1 MFRKSSFL
9 APLFLVG
16 ALAVATAVPAS
27 IAEAQPVV
35 DAASRFAQA
44 QSLYDAGNFTGA
56 LPIFEALTSET
67 SSPNARFYV
76 ARCLRELGRTV
87 EAYDAMVATVR
98 DATAK
103 AEQEPKYVGTRDA
116 SASELAL
123 LESRVGH
130 LVLATS
136 ESKPPAALTLNGATA
151 DPSKLGKPITV
162 LPGRVVIEV
171 TREGAPLE
179 RREVDVPAGETRT
192 VPLSASSAPSTAAS
206 TGGLLRWIGIGVG
219 AGGVVLIAAAI
230 GTGVASNDRYSEVE
244 AACGGVRCTDASV
257 VETIDEG
264 KRLEAAATATAVIGS
279 LMVAG
284 AVPMIIFGGPEEA
297 PVSVSVLPNVEGSG
311 GMAWFSGRF

>member
-1 MFRKSSFL
+1 MFTKSLCL

-16 ALAVATAVPAS
+16 ALAVGAAVTTSTAQ
-27 IAEAQPVV
+27 AQSVE

-56 LPIFEALTSET
+56 LPIFEELTRET

-136 ESKPPAALTLNGATA
+136 ESKPPTGLTLNGAAA

-162 LPGRVVIEV
+162 LPGRVVIEI
-171 TREGAPLE
+171 TRADAPIE

-192 VPLSASSAPSTAAS
+192 VPLSPSSAPSTSAS

-219 AGGVVLIAAAI
+219 AGGVVLIATAI

-264 KRLEAAATATAVIGS
+264 KRLETAATATAIIGS

-297 PVSVSVLPNVEGSG
+297 PLSVSLLPNVDGSG
-311 GMAWFSGRF
+311 GMAWVNGRF